1 MSDAREAALAA
12 GAAVS
17 GGAGL
22 LASMFEGVEI
32 AGWIERIGLPT
43 AALLAIGWLV
53 VRFARWC
60 GEHVV
65 RPVVAKHVAF
75 VDAVSQATTAQAETL
90 RQTQACVERMEH
102 SEAARERTAA
112 EERACA
118 AEERKTT
125 RLAVE
130 GVREA
135 IDRLGRALDS
145 TPVNGRP
152 AA

>member
-1 MSDAREAALAA
+1 MNDWREMLLGVGA
-12 GAAVS
+12 GVS

-22 LASMFEGVEI
+22 LASMFEGVEV
-32 AGWIERIGLPT
+32 AGWVERIGLPT
-43 AALLAIGWLV
+43 AALLAVGWLGA
-53 VRFARWC
+53 RFVRWC

-65 RPVVAKHVAF
+65 KPVVAKHVAF

-90 RQTQACVERMEH
+90 KQTQACVERMER
-102 SEAARERTAA
+102 SEEAREKTAA

-125 RLAVE
+125 RMAVE

-152 AA
+152 VA